1 MPTKRKSRK
10 PSAPQR
16 KRSSS
21 SDAHSGNSAKKKSG
35 KSQGDE
41 GKLTVATP
49 TNQKL
54 RFLTEAGIVVP
65 EEIPSDEDRV
75 PLDFTDLSS
84 KGIGGIQSR
93 YAVRHAHA
101 IFNVAKLA
109 TDEAHLK
116 RDLRMVKA
124 KFRLKHKGEKLNI
137 VNAMMEDDEEI
148 SKIEDKLLEVAM
160 KMGVLTAVAQ
170 GYEDLRN
177 AASREMTRRI
187 GERAQID

>member
-1 MPTKRKSRK
+1 M
-10 PSAPQR
+10 
-16 KRSSS
+16 
-21 SDAHSGNSAKKKSG
+21 
-35 KSQGDE
+35 
-41 GKLTVATP
+41 
-49 TNQKL
+49 
-54 RFLTEAGIVVP
+54 
-65 EEIPSDEDRV
+65 
-75 PLDFTDLSS
+75 
-84 KGIGGIQSR
+84 
-93 YAVRHAHA
+93 RHAHA